1 MIELRDKRTDA
12 LLGTI
17 SQAQLQFLIDQLE
30 EEDIEDQD
38 YYSNLATLDM
48 FERAG
53 ADQELL
59 ELLRQG
65 LGTRKDMDIVWSRVG
80 D

>member
-38 YYSNLATLDM
+38 YYINLATLDM

>member
-38 YYSNLATLDM
+38 YYINLATLDM

-65 LGTRKDMDIVWSRVG
+65 LGTRKDMEVPRG
-80 D
+80 